1 MGGFIVL
8 LPIDAPPVAV
18 LFLALSMSVAMDWAM
33 GAAGINTI
41 ATLPV
46 AMLRRPLLQSVCGK
60 EGIREGGIPSSIR
73 LGQGGFLRY
82 LAAMVVVHH
91 FLFFMLE
98 SLSWAQLFHTLVRL
112 VVSSAFSQLFADL
125 DAFFC
130 LGKHQ
135 ALLIAV
141 HCNKFYAAYA
151 GVDHTVY
158 GVIAATAYTNYFNIG
173 QRFKGCLY
181 VIKHILRPP

>member
-1 MGGFIVL
+1 MYRTVPYIVLFLILALLQIFLFDNLSISIYLCPLVYIGFIVL

-46 AMLRRPLLQSVCGK
+46 ALQSVCGK

-112 VVSSAFSQLFADL
+112 VVSSAVTVGFIWLLARLFTTKL
-125 DAFFC
+125 
-130 LGKHQ
+130 
-135 ALLIAV
+135 
-141 HCNKFYAAYA
+141 
-151 GVDHTVY
+151 TV
-158 GVIAATAYTNYFNIG
+158 
-173 QRFKGCLY
+173 RL
-181 VIKHILRPP
+181 

>member
-1 MGGFIVL
+1 MYRTVPYIVLFLILALLQIFLFDNLSISIYLCPLVYIGFIVL

-60 EGIREGGIPSSIR
+60 EGIREG
-73 LGQGGFLRY
+73 FLRY

-112 VVSSAFSQLFADL
+112 VVSSAVTVGFIWLLARLFTTKL
-125 DAFFC
+125 
-130 LGKHQ
+130 
-135 ALLIAV
+135 
-141 HCNKFYAAYA
+141 
-151 GVDHTVY
+151 TV
-158 GVIAATAYTNYFNIG
+158 
-173 QRFKGCLY
+173 RL
-181 VIKHILRPP
+181 

>member
-1 MGGFIVL
+1 MYRTVPYIVLFLILALLQIFLFDNLSISIYLCPLVYIGFIVL

-18 LFLALSMSVAMDWAM
+18 LFPALSMSVAMDWAM

-112 VVSSAFSQLFADL
+112 VVSSAVTVGFIWLLARLFTTKL
-125 DAFFC
+125 
-130 LGKHQ
+130 
-135 ALLIAV
+135 
-141 HCNKFYAAYA
+141 
-151 GVDHTVY
+151 TV
-158 GVIAATAYTNYFNIG
+158 
-173 QRFKGCLY
+173 RL
-181 VIKHILRPP
+181 

>member
-1 MGGFIVL
+1 MYRTVPYIVLFLILALLQIFLFDNLSISIYLCPLVYIGFIVL
-8 LPIDAPPVAV
+8 LPIDAPPV
-18 LFLALSMSVAMDWAM
+18 SMSVAMDWAM

-112 VVSSAFSQLFADL
+112 VVSSADTVSFIW
-125 DAFFC
+125 
-130 LGKHQ
+130 
-135 ALLIAV
+135 LLERLLTT
-141 HCNKFYAAYA
+141 KL
-151 GVDHTVY
+151 TV
-158 GVIAATAYTNYFNIG
+158 
-173 QRFKGCLY
+173 RL
-181 VIKHILRPP
+181 

>member
-1 MGGFIVL
+1 MYRTVPYIVLFLILALLQIFLFDNLSISIYLCPLVYIVFTVL

-18 LFLALSMSVAMDWAM
+18 LFRALSMSVAMDWAM

-112 VVSSAFSQLFADL
+112 VVSGAVTVGFIWLLARLFTTKL
-125 DAFFC
+125 
-130 LGKHQ
+130 
-135 ALLIAV
+135 
-141 HCNKFYAAYA
+141 
-151 GVDHTVY
+151 TV
-158 GVIAATAYTNYFNIG
+158 
-173 QRFKGCLY
+173 RL
-181 VIKHILRPP
+181 

>member
-1 MGGFIVL
+1 
-8 LPIDAPPVAV
+8 
-18 LFLALSMSVAMDWAM
+18 MSVAMDWAM

-112 VVSSAFSQLFADL
+112 VVSGAVTVGFIWLLARLFTTKL
-125 DAFFC
+125 
-130 LGKHQ
+130 
-135 ALLIAV
+135 
-141 HCNKFYAAYA
+141 
-151 GVDHTVY
+151 TV
-158 GVIAATAYTNYFNIG
+158 
-173 QRFKGCLY
+173 RL
-181 VIKHILRPP
+181 

>member
-1 MGGFIVL
+1 MYRTVPYIVLFLILALLQIFLFDNLSISIYLCPLVYIGFIVL

-18 LFLALSMSVAMDWAM
+18 LFLALSMSVAM
-33 GAAGINTI
+33 AGINTI

-60 EGIREGGIPSSIR
+60 DGIREGGIPSSIR

-82 LAAMVVVHH
+82 LVAMVVVHH

-112 VVSSAFSQLFADL
+112 VVSSAVTVGFIWLLARLFTTKL
-125 DAFFC
+125 
-130 LGKHQ
+130 
-135 ALLIAV
+135 
-141 HCNKFYAAYA
+141 
-151 GVDHTVY
+151 TV
-158 GVIAATAYTNYFNIG
+158 
-173 QRFKGCLY
+173 RL
-181 VIKHILRPP
+181 

>member
-1 MGGFIVL
+1 MYRTVPYIVLFLILALLQIFLFDNLSISIYLCPLVYIGFIVL

-73 LGQGGFLRY
+73 LWQGGFLRY

-112 VVSSAFSQLFADL
+112 VVGSAVTVGFIWLLARLFTTKL
-125 DAFFC
+125 
-130 LGKHQ
+130 
-135 ALLIAV
+135 
-141 HCNKFYAAYA
+141 
-151 GVDHTVY
+151 TV
-158 GVIAATAYTNYFNIG
+158 
-173 QRFKGCLY
+173 RL
-181 VIKHILRPP
+181 

>member
-1 MGGFIVL
+1 MYRTVPYIVLFLILALLQIFLFDNLSISIYLCPLVYIGFIVL

-18 LFLALSMSVAMDWAM
+18 LFLALS
-33 GAAGINTI
+33 AAGINTI

-112 VVSSAFSQLFADL
+112 VVSSAVTVGFIWLLARLFTTKL
-125 DAFFC
+125 
-130 LGKHQ
+130 
-135 ALLIAV
+135 
-141 HCNKFYAAYA
+141 
-151 GVDHTVY
+151 TV
-158 GVIAATAYTNYFNIG
+158 
-173 QRFKGCLY
+173 RL
-181 VIKHILRPP
+181 

>member
-1 MGGFIVL
+1 MYRTVPYIVLFLILALLQIFLFDNLSISIYLCPLVYIGFIVL

-91 FLFFMLE
+91 FLFFML
-98 SLSWAQLFHTLVRL
+98 
-112 VVSSAFSQLFADL
+112 
-125 DAFFC
+125 
-130 LGKHQ
+130 
-135 ALLIAV
+135 
-141 HCNKFYAAYA
+141 
-151 GVDHTVY
+151 
-158 GVIAATAYTNYFNIG
+158 
-173 QRFKGCLY
+173 
-181 VIKHILRPP
+181 

>member
-1 MGGFIVL
+1 MYRTVPYIVLFLILALLQIFLFDNLSISIYLCPLVYIGFIVL

-82 LAAMVVVHH
+82 GRGTPLPVFHVGVPVLGAVVPYARPTGREQCCYGGLHLAACAAVHH
-91 FLFFMLE
+91 
-98 SLSWAQLFHTLVRL
+98 
-112 VVSSAFSQLFADL
+112 
-125 DAFFC
+125 
-130 LGKHQ
+130 
-135 ALLIAV
+135 
-141 HCNKFYAAYA
+141 
-151 GVDHTVY
+151 
-158 GVIAATAYTNYFNIG
+158 
-173 QRFKGCLY
+173 
-181 VIKHILRPP
+181 